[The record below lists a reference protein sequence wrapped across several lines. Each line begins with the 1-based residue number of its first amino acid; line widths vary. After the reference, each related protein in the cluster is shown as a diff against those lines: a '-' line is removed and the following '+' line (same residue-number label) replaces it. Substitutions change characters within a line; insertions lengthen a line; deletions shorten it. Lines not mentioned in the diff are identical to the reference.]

1 MAKGSM
7 QNSRGHRQLDSL
19 VLPVWWSARADRG
32 LRNHRLPHGLRRGPA
47 AQPAPGPLPLPR
59 RGGKTFSPLAGLL
72 TEHTAPELLYLESKF
87 AALVSYGLTADL
99 LQEDFGAEI
108 RVRADFTLSRGSQAI
123 RRETGMPRPVMML
136 MTLQATLASVF
147 CVGRVR
153 A

>member
-1 MAKGSM
+1 
-7 QNSRGHRQLDSL
+7 
-19 VLPVWWSARADRG
+19 
-32 LRNHRLPHGLRRGPA
+32 
-47 AQPAPGPLPLPR
+47 
-59 RGGKTFSPLAGLL
+59 LAGARCPGVMCPNLL
-72 TEHTAPELLYLESKF
+72 AFSLSQTSF
-87 AALVSYGLTADL
+87 AKKANGNRHRKAVEA
-99 LQEDFGAEI
+99 DFGAEI